1 MSFRLWQ
8 KKIICD
14 TNVIFHRNI
23 VLANCHRNTLITAQ
37 FVRRLKLELV
47 MTCLLGLF
55 TETKNRARIVMFV
68 NCFLLVLQ

>member
-47 MTCLLGLF
+47 MTAV
-55 TETKNRARIVMFV
+55 TTVV
-68 NCFLLVLQ
+68 SV